1 MKATRESGKT
11 NANTYW
17 FAVGP
22 ARVTTVRPLD
32 FRAGNGAAGEMG
44 TWGGLNEAR
53 EEGSMGGE
61 GVREAVLEMRSFA
74 MAA

>member
-11 NANTYW
+11 NAKTYW

-32 FRAGNGAAGEMG
+32 FRAAGEMG

-53 EEGSMGGE
+53 EEGSTGGE